1 MPTTDPL
8 SLLEKGNSYCYSK
21 KKDNKLDYTCLKKDT
36 ILQLV
41 NIYNTI
47 FCENN
52 QEFCLENKI
61 INIKNR
67 IDKYTNKIKICNLFY
82 FMDTIKKYEKKM
94 NTSNKYNKYL
104 SNDEKRYIINF
115 VDRTNLYLNYLE
127 NSLNKLNNL
136 KSTQEYN
143 KYNYII
149 QLNKIIL
156 ELKKKF
162 NKFTILNNIDVK

>member
-1 MPTTDPL
+1 
-8 SLLEKGNSYCYSK
+8 
-21 KKDNKLDYTCLKKDT
+21 
-36 ILQLV
+36 
-41 NIYNTI
+41 
-47 FCENN
+47 
-52 QEFCLENKI
+52 
-61 INIKNR
+61 
-67 IDKYTNKIKICNLFY
+67 
-82 FMDTIKKYEKKM
+82 MDTIKKYEKKM
-94 NTSNKYNKYL
+94 NTSKKYNKYL